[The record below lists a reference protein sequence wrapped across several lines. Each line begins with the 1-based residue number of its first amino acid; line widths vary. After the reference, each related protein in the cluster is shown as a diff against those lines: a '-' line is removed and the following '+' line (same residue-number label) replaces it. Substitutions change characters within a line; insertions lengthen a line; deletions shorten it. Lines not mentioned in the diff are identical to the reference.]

1 MTWIGLAFQLRTP
14 VGLKAT
20 MRIIR
25 RDARVQPADF
35 VYYDPYK
42 RERIEAEQV
51 TSAQAA
57 ASSAGLVTEVTD
69 EGPEEQGGGRNTT
82 SPMQG
87 VVTENA
93 TSRTVRDAVNYEE
106 EDDPDDPFG
115 SAPLGSHRPPT
126 SPGNEPE
133 SRATVRPAAKN
144 PQPNVPPASS
154 AGASKSVPRES
165 ATVQVTP
172 PTKAAIEK
180 SKPTAP
186 VSSGDKDD
194 TPASTGDKTTV
205 SKPTASRPGP
215 RTRPVST
222 TVRSRA
228 DKQTVS
234 KTGPS
239 SNGEDN

>member
-51 TSAQAA
+51 ASAQAA

-87 VVTENA
+87 VVTENT
-93 TSRTVRDAVNYEE
+93 TSPTVRDAVNYEE

-133 SRATVRPAAKN
+133 SRATVRPAAKK
-144 PQPNVPPASS
+144 S
-154 AGASKSVPRES
+154 AA
-165 ATVQVTP
+165 
-172 PTKAAIEK
+172 
-180 SKPTAP
+180 
-186 VSSGDKDD
+186 
-194 TPASTGDKTTV
+194 
-205 SKPTASRPGP
+205 
-215 RTRPVST
+215 
-222 TVRSRA
+222 
-228 DKQTVS
+228 
-234 KTGPS
+234 
-239 SNGEDN
+239 